1 MNDVTNFQVAITN
14 SNIDKSTSLKKQNDE
29 LGYMFLPREVN
40 MLLLVNWHSSVK
52 PAVTDNQK
60 SSVQCAGSQVL

>member
-29 LGYMFLPREVN
+29 LGYMFLPTEVN
-40 MLLLVNWHSSVK
+40 MLLLVN
-52 PAVTDNQK
+52 
-60 SSVQCAGSQVL
+60 